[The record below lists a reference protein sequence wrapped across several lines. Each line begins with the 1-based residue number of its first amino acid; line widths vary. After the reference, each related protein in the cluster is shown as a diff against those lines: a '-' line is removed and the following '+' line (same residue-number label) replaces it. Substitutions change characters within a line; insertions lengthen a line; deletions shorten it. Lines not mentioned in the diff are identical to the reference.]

1 MPGIFSRLKTWV
13 AGEVLTHSD
22 LNAEFDNIIANAQA
36 DKLDGASHNL
46 SEMQSVEDPAPS
58 GTPDVVQ
65 PISIFDEIKRLRY
78 AVSRIIGKSYW
89 YDSPSRSLENFFSK
103 PLHLFAP
110 KTFISNSIDQ
120 DVVFAGIHDSL
131 SFSDREF
138 FDDSIKKF
146 SAVSLKSPV
155 SSPRY
160 FFLDPGRMN
169 PNYGTFSLWFRNV
182 SGLDTILYNPN
193 LGVKVYLNNAGYIA
207 VDLTLATASSLTDK
221 VVQTVIV
228 GNQSLAGLSSFTHL
242 LFSFRIENKST
253 DSISL
258 FINGSQVGTTVN
270 GPFNVNSPLRPETWI
285 INGSSTSRVVTST
298 LTNFSLPGS
307 SGWSKVT
314 TGGTESISDG
324 VLAVDTVSG
333 STLYYTNTPPSTS
346 SNGQWFEFKLKIGS
360 SANPSDPVTFPSSD
374 KVSEKFGV
382 VLRTSTDQ
390 KLCDLAVS
398 PSGIYSRQASQL
410 TGTALVASYP
420 LFIPHDFHQWSVVT
434 VQTVGG
440 THVNIYINGLYRGSA
455 KLGSDSTAGSLI
467 AFGDMSDENQDGPFF
482 LEYFKM
488 GTSGDVV
495 SPNSTATSH
504 FSDICSVDSDGLDST
519 TIQAI
524 QLSSPLD
531 IFGNQENFPV
541 CLTLKT
547 KAFGTRFA
555 GGLNFPT
562 ATTGYSLLG
571 GPIQENPI
579 SYVGGFYSDGKTPIN
594 VTAKIRIHS
603 EVPSAQKLSF
613 AALMTIVPVSYSG
626 FGAVTSF
633 GRLRDEQ
640 GTNGPSG
647 LPFDLCYFEH
657 YTGTAITKTDNIKVD
672 YSGVF
677 PAGYC
682 NVRVYYA
689 NSSTGTVKVWL
700 DEMSVETSKG

>member
-314 TGGTESISDG
+314 TGGTESISG
-324 VLAVDTVSG
+324 GILTVDTVSG

-360 SANPSDPVTFPSSD
+360 SASPTAPWALPTTD

-390 KLCDLAVS
+390 KLCDIAVS
-398 PSGIYSRQASQL
+398 PNGIYIRQASQL
-410 TGTALVASYP
+410 TATTLVSSYP

-440 THVNIYINGLYRGSA
+440 THVNVYINGLYKGSA
-455 KLGSDSTAGSLI
+455 KLGSDSTAGSFI
-467 AFGDMSDENQDGPFF
+467 AFGDMSDQNQDGPFF

-541 CLTLKT
+541 CLNTQTKT
-547 KAFGTRFA
+547 NGTRFSA
-555 GGLNFPT
+555 GVPFAVSSN
-562 ATTGYSLLG
+562 YSLLG
-571 GPIQENPI
+571 GPIQDNPV
-579 SYVGGFYSDGKTPIN
+579 SYVNGFYSDGKTPVNI
-594 VTAKIRIHS
+594 VAKIRIHY
-603 EVPSAQKLSF
+603 EIPSAQTLSF
-613 AALMTIVPVSYSG
+613 HALMTIIPVSYSS

-633 GRLRDEQ
+633 GAPRDEQ
-640 GTNGPSG
+640 GNLNVSG
-647 LPFDLCYFEH
+647 LPYEFCYFQQF
-657 YTGTAITKTDNIKVD
+657 TGTTITKTDEVKLN
-672 YSGVF
+672 YSAVF

-682 NVRVYYA
+682 NVNIYYA
-689 NSSTGTVKVWL
+689 NLSSATVKVWL
-700 DEMSVETSKG
+700 NLMSVETSKG